1 MEAENEEFMF
11 VVFTEK
17 IELVAMVF
25 LTIVIVVDFL
35 DLDFNLTC
43 FLLIVV

>member
-43 FLLIVV
+43 FLLIVD

>member
-1 MEAENEEFMF
+1 VEAENEEFMF

-43 FLLIVV
+43 FLLIVD